1 MGGAAALTEMTLKRA
16 LQGPGDCCGDE
27 GVNPALRGE
36 EGDQTNASVQCIST
50 AGPAL
55 FDGELVFAFQF

>member
-1 MGGAAALTEMTLKRA
+1 MGGAALLTVMTLKRA
-16 LQGPGDCCGDE
+16 LQGPGDCCGDG

-36 EGDQTNASVQCIST
+36 EGDQRNASVRYIGT

-55 FDGELVFAFQF
+55 FDGEVVFAFQC